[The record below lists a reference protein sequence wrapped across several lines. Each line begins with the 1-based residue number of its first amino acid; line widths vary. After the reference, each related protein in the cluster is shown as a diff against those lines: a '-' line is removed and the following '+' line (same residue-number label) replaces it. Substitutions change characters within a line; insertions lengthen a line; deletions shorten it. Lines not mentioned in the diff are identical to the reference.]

1 MANCIVAQSGGP
13 SSVINAT
20 LAGIIKANQLN
31 PVYERVYGGI
41 NGIEGVLQERF
52 VDLTKMTEHENLVL
66 RQTPSSALGSCRYKL
81 KRDNPEDYVRVMQ
94 IMEKY
99 DVETLF
105 YIGGNDSMD
114 TVASLS
120 EYTKKNG
127 ILNRRFVGCPK
138 TIDNDLEQIDHAP
151 GFASSAKFIATTALQ
166 CWQDVNV
173 YPSSRKEVF
182 ILETMGRDAG
192 WLAASACL
200 SGIVDIL
207 ILPETNFD
215 KETVLE
221 EISKCVEEKSKCFVV
236 ISEGAHY
243 ADGTYLSSNEARN
256 DLFGHAVLGGAARA
270 LADMIVEADVCP
282 RCKVQDLSN
291 AQRCHAS
298 EQSLV
303 DVNES
308 FRLGMSAHMRSADP
322 KFTGKMVSIRRR
334 KDIAEYDVEFTAVD
348 ADRVANYVHNFPLK
362 WLLPDFR
369 GITEEALAYMM
380 PLIQGTPILIMKD
393 GLPEQTVPFYL
404 RDCEIIKK

>member
-31 PVYERVYGGI
+31 PLYDHVYGGI

-52 VDLTKMTEHENLVL
+52 VDLTKMTERENLIL

-81 KRDNPEDYVRVMQ
+81 KRDNLEDFEKIMK

-99 DVETLF
+99 NVETLF

-120 EYTKKNG
+120 EYAKRNG
-127 ILNRRFVGCPK
+127 IKNRRFIGCPK

-151 GFASSAKFIATTALQ
+151 GFASAAKFIATTALQ

-173 YPSSRKEVF
+173 YPASRKEVF

-200 SGIVDIL
+200 SNIVDIL
-207 ILPETNFD
+207 IVPEKNFD

-221 EISKCVEEKSKCFVV
+221 EIKACINAKSKCFVV

-243 ADGTYLSSNEARN
+243 PDGTYVSAGEARN
-256 DLFGHAVLGGAARA
+256 DLFGHAVLGGAGKA
-270 LADMIVEADVCP
+270 LEEMILDSGVCA
-282 RCKVQDLSN
+282 RCKVMDLSSS
-291 AQRCHAS
+291 QRCHAT
-298 EQSLV
+298 EQSAV

-308 FRLGMSAHMRSADP
+308 FRLGLSAHMRSMDP
-322 KFTGKMVSIRRR
+322 SFTGKMVSIRRR
-334 KDIAEYDVEFTAVD
+334 TDIDEYDVEFTAID
-348 ADRVANYVHNFPLK
+348 ADRVANFVRNFPEK
-362 WLLPDFR
+362 WLLPNFR
-369 GITEEALAYMM
+369 GITEEALDYMR
-380 PLIQGTPILIMKD
+380 PLIKGTPDIIMKD
-393 GLPEQTVPFYL
+393 GLPEQTVPFYM
-404 RDCEIIKK
+404 RDCEIEKL